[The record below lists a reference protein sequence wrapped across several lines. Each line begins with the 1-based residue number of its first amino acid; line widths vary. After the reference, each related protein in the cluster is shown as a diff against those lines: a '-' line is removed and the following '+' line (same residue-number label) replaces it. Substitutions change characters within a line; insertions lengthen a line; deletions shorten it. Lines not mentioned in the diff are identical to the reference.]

1 MLFISSY
8 KLFLFLRYLHFYP
21 DNFGYAGKRLDK
33 KAEVNFKI
41 YDVPNWDTNNRFEY
55 LARYIQR

>member
-8 KLFLFLRYLHFYP
+8 QLFSFLRYLNFRP
-21 DNFGYAGKRLDK
+21 DFFGHERKRLDK

-41 YDVPNWDTNNRFEY
+41 YDVTN
-55 LARYIQR
+55 